1 MDQETLFE
9 EIRTRLR
16 EAQEDCV
23 SDPWIYE
30 DEDLVVSV
38 RSAIRHLRSLGV
50 SLDLSMNLSGV
61 FDTDP
66 TETQGMLIALK
77 VASDLLLGDLTK
89 KLNKGELGVS
99 FKSVMDSYSSTEA
112 SRAFQNAGKA
122 FAMDFKTLLT
132 IVLTNNTDT
141 ASGVFGQQ
149 GTSFASE

>member
-23 SDPWIYE
+23 SDPWIYD
-30 DEDLVVSV
+30 DEDLIVGV
-38 RSAIRHLRSLGV
+38 RSALRHLRSLGV
-50 SLDLSMNLSGV
+50 SLDLSMNMSGTFV
-61 FDTDP
+61 TDP

-77 VASDLLLGDLTK
+77 VASDLLVGDLTK

-99 FKSVMDSYSSTEA
+99 FKSVMDTYSSTEA
-112 SRAFQNAGKA
+112 SRAFQNSARA
-122 FAMDFKTLLT
+122 FERDFRTLLT
-132 IVLTNNTDT
+132 IVLTNSADT